1 MFENNQQSQPKVGGW
16 PGASGKGRCQHGGTR
31 PAMQM
36 ENPEKAGLHDQ
47 ELGGPILD
55 TMRKLT
61 SQDGK

>member
-1 MFENNQQSQPKVGGW
+1 MGGL